1 MDGPSARGTTV
12 VDWIDHER
20 RKPARRASAKDCA
33 SNRRMRGKLSN
44 FFRRSKSRRLP
55 LICPPGTF
63 SRGEKG
69 RIVDATPHSAYN
81 FAPFSAPDFHS
92 FFWSHPLANI
102 KSAKKRA
109 RQAVKRN
116 ARNSSARSM
125 LRTSIKKVVNA
136 IAAKDK
142 TAAEAAYKAAE
153 PVMDRF
159 SSRGLIHKNKAS
171 RHKSRLSAH
180 IKALG

>member
-1 MDGPSARGTTV
+1 M
-12 VDWIDHER
+12 IDPIPR
-20 RKPARRASAKDCA
+20 NS
-33 SNRRMRGKLSN
+33 
-44 FFRRSKSRRLP
+44 
-55 LICPPGTF
+55 
-63 SRGEKG
+63 
-69 RIVDATPHSAYN
+69 YN
-81 FAPFSAPDFHS
+81 YAPFTVPS
-92 FFWSHPLANI
+92 FRSFPLANI

-142 TAAEAAYKAAE
+142 AAAEAAYKAAE

-180 IKALG
+180 IKALA